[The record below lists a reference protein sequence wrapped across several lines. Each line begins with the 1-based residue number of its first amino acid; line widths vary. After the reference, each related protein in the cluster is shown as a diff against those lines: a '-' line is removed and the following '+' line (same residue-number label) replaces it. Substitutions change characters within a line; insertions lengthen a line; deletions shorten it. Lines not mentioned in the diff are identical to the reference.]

1 MARYGYV
8 IKLGGDTEIA
18 KALEGGVT
26 SAMNRRALASA
37 GSEAVMRVTIHRGR
51 GSDYWETKIA
61 EARYL
66 YDTPQPP
73 RVLRWLLV
81 GYGLICYGVHR
92 LYHMQD
98 RLIGGK

>member
-1 MARYGYV
+1 MRYGYV
-8 IKLGGDTEIA
+8 IKLGGDAEISR
-18 KALEGGVT
+18 ALESGVV
-26 SAMNRRALASA
+26 SAMRQCVPSA

-81 GYGLICYGVHR
+81 SYGLICYGVSR

-98 RLIGGK
+98 KVTGGN